1 MPARLA
7 PIASNTLRVL
17 IVLFTVEIAVVSLLK
32 YFTALVEPPEPVV
45 ANAFAHPFLVIHVIG
60 GVVALLVGPLQFV
73 RTIRERRPAIH
84 RASGRIFAAACLIGA
99 PSGFVLALGTTAGP
113 VAAVGFAIPAVLWP
127 AFTWLGV
134 RAVLERRF
142 DDHREWMLRSYG
154 MTANA
159 ITLRL
164 LLPGSALLG
173 IPFFTAY
180 PVIAWLGWII
190 NMAAVEYFI
199 RRKRLSKNAF
209 PELAAA

>member
-7 PIASNTLRVL
+7 PIAANTLRVL

-45 ANAFAHPFLVIHVIG
+45 ANAFANPFLVIHVIG

-142 DDHREWMLRSYG
+142 DDHREWMLRSYA

-173 IPFFTAY
+173 IPFITAY

-190 NMAAVEYFI
+190 NMAAVEYYI

>member
-17 IVLFTVEIAVVSLLK
+17 IVLFTVEIAIVSVLK
-32 YFTALVEPPEPVV
+32 YFTELVEPPEPVV
-45 ANAFAHPFLVIHVIG
+45 ANAFANPFLVIHVIG

-142 DDHREWMLRSYG
+142 DDHREWMLRSYA

-190 NMAAVEYFI
+190 NMAAVEYYI